1 MLNTSRPLSPHLQVY
16 RFMYTMAT
24 SIIHRATG
32 IVLSLSLLALALWLV
47 ALASGPDSY
56 DAVISLYASP
66 LGMLVL
72 VGALAAFWYHTC
84 AGIRHLFWDSGIGIN
99 KAAARSSARLI
110 VVATVVLTLVSVW
123 VLFANGVRS

>member
-1 MLNTSRPLSPHLQVY
+1 MRNESLPLSPHLQVY

-32 IVLSLSLLALALWLV
+32 IVLSLSLLLLAAWLLALACGPE
-47 ALASGPDSY
+47 AYASLI
-56 DAVISLYASP
+56 ALYASP
-66 LGMLVL
+66 FGLFVA

-99 KAAARSSARLI
+99 KLAARRSAAVI
-110 VVATVVLTLVSVW
+110 GVATVVLTVASAWL
-123 VLFANGVRS
+123 LLANGVQP